1 MYGGEAEHDGR
12 VRASTTMSVAYSCTT
27 VAFREKGAD
36 RRSGIMYGGE
46 AEHDGCVRSSATM
59 SVACS
64 CTTVAI
70 PEKRAKEES
79 LESAKPG
86 FIGDRKEVSCSFNHQ
101 LCTRPVQD
109 LFSVGLLPPKDRQ
122 G

>member
-1 MYGGEAEHDGR
+1 MYGGEAEQ
-12 VRASTTMSVAYSCTT
+12 
-27 VAFREKGAD
+27 
-36 RRSGIMYGGE
+36 
-46 AEHDGCVRSSATM
+46 DGCVRSSAIM

-64 CTTVAI
+64 CTIVALR
-70 PEKRAKEES
+70 EKGAKEES
-79 LESAKPG
+79 PESVEPG
-86 FIGDRKEVSCSFNHQ
+86 FIGDKKEVSCLFNHQ